1 MISKIK
7 NTLFAAI
14 VVVLSWLL
22 LSLVQDYDLQ
32 SVPNLHQVVSITSW
46 DKKKS
51 KKEIYQLLVK
61 DAESAG
67 IDLVKLRLLDQDG
80 KNTKL
85 VYNFNSSSNT
95 QYSWR
100 KKSQV
105 KRLSKSEL
113 MLEDVLGNY
122 YTNATT
128 AQFASL
134 ASDLSEAGLQVTV
147 YKSSFKDELLNNTV
161 YQDGLLVFSSL
172 LGMLLII
179 MILDK
184 SFRYKEYAILQVNG
198 LSSGKIFRRDFA
210 KEILPF
216 ILTILLPLIVFS
228 LLATRSLNGQG
239 SLFYIK
245 AICLLLLA
253 LSVTY
258 WIFDFISY
266 VSLALIKPYA
276 AIKGQFAGK
285 GFLYLG
291 YVLKIA
297 IVLLLGVNLASL
309 GQKYS
314 AYQQDKQIMQI
325 WQKKPASY
333 IANLGQVDQGNEK
346 RVKEV
351 DRKVH
356 RLVAS
361 DKQAI
366 LAKNAQQFQPASSST
381 DIQNG
386 NVLVVNLAFLK
397 ASSVRDEQGK
407 KVTANATNTV
417 YILLPKDRAYQ
428 KAAFE
433 KKVKSW
439 IKFQQTLPNVYGKTK
454 QIKYK
459 LVYIQ
464 SQQVFNYTAG
474 QDIANSVST
483 DLIILAIDAKLLSD
497 DFFTASLTQGQVVF
511 PSLAKLQKGIKE
523 TGLTSYVNGITNVK
537 STAASLYAQLLT
549 ELSIIGVIAALSL
562 TQMFFMV
569 SYVSASF
576 FESKKRRLTVYQVF
590 GLSNRKLVSQ
600 FALANAVTDLTLLT
614 FVLVRQGQTGIFWLG
629 LLLAALEVA
638 AIALSAK
645 QAESNML
652 RGLNRG
658 N

>member
-1 MISKIK
+1 M
-7 NTLFAAI
+7 LF
-14 VVVLSWLL
+14 
-22 LSLVQDYDLQ
+22 
-32 SVPNLHQVVSITSW
+32 
-46 DKKKS
+46 
-51 KKEIYQLLVK
+51 
-61 DAESAG
+61 
-67 IDLVKLRLLDQDG
+67 
-80 KNTKL
+80 
-85 VYNFNSSSNT
+85 
-95 QYSWR
+95 
-100 KKSQV
+100 
-105 KRLSKSEL
+105 
-113 MLEDVLGNY
+113 
-122 YTNATT
+122 
-128 AQFASL
+128 
-134 ASDLSEAGLQVTV
+134 
-147 YKSSFKDELLNNTV
+147 
-161 YQDGLLVFSSL
+161 
-172 LGMLLII
+172 
-179 MILDK
+179 
-184 SFRYKEYAILQVNG
+184 
-198 LSSGKIFRRDFA
+198 
-210 KEILPF
+210 
-216 ILTILLPLIVFS
+216 
-228 LLATRSLNGQG
+228 RS
-239 SLFYIK
+239 
-245 AICLLLLA
+245 
-253 LSVTY
+253 
-258 WIFDFISY
+258 
-266 VSLALIKPYA
+266 
-276 AIKGQFAGK
+276 
-285 GFLYLG
+285 G

-483 DLIILAIDAKLLSD
+483 DPIILAIDAKLLSD

-537 STAASLYAQLLT
+537 STAASL
-549 ELSIIGVIAALSL
+549 
-562 TQMFFMV
+562 
-569 SYVSASF
+569 
-576 FESKKRRLTVYQVF
+576 
-590 GLSNRKLVSQ
+590 
-600 FALANAVTDLTLLT
+600 
-614 FVLVRQGQTGIFWLG
+614 
-629 LLLAALEVA
+629 
-638 AIALSAK
+638 
-645 QAESNML
+645 
-652 RGLNRG
+652 
-658 N
+658 